1 MKKSLVA
8 VLVAISLGA
17 GTSAF
22 TDESTTASPK
32 PKAAVNQEYKAALDK
47 WKADSQAAQSAFKA
61 AMADY
66 LAKVKANAVKQEY
79 EKQDDILGRVLLN
92 NEIIHTISW
101 FEGFY
106 TGKTGRVSDWGA
118 NQYRKFSDLITKM
131 ILNETTAKDNSK
143 TKENYPSPFSE
154 N

>member
-1 MKKSLVA
+1 MHK
-8 VLVAISLGA
+8 
-17 GTSAF
+17 F
-22 TDESTTASPK
+22 TP
-32 PKAAVNQEYKAALDK
+32 
-47 WKADSQAAQSAFKA
+47 AQKEKYSYLTLKEVEIDITHFIEILFK
-61 AMADY
+61 
-66 LAKVKANAVKQEY
+66 EY